1 MNPHIRFSHFKTN
14 KLPAEKDTFGM
25 CYFITLMSEQIPA
38 TQMPFPFPFQNN
50 MK

>member
-1 MNPHIRFSHFKTN
+1 MISHIWFSHFNTN
-14 KLPAEKDTFGM
+14 KIPAEKDTFGM
-25 CYFITLMSEQIPA
+25 CYLIALRSEQSSA